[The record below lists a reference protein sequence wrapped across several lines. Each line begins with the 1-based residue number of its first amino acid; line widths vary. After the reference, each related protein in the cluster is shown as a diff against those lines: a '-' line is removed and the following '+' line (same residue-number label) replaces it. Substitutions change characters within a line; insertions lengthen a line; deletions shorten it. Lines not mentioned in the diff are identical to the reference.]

1 MTSELQ
7 NSQDKVDAYVAS
19 DLNSNQLVSKDLEVI
34 FYDQSGRVGIRHING
49 KLPDIVDAISQ
60 SLTNNH
66 EYNIF
71 IYAGRISRL
80 YEIKKDLPSI
90 TRADGSLVIH
100 PIDPM
105 HLTELIGRVALHVKY
120 DMRATDK
127 ITGKK
132 GAWVNCD
139 CPRRIAEAYLSRGY
153 WPELP
158 ILNGFVEAPTIDE
171 SGRLIDKPGY
181 DKSSGLYLAFSNKS
195 ISGYSSPSSSITKQA
210 AAKALDELSE
220 LVGGFP
226 YVSDADKSGII
237 AAIITALLRRILPSA
252 PMFAVTAPMPGTG
265 KTLLAETAAIISTG
279 RRASVLSLGHDDA
292 ESEKRLGGVLLAGD
306 AAILLDNI
314 ERPLSGDLLCQV
326 TTQPSVR
333 LRPLGVSSV
342 VSVPTHSLILATG
355 NNLSIV
361 GDLKRRVVLIR
372 MDAKTERPEQRP
384 IPRDHIAYVLSKRGS
399 IIKAALV
406 VTMAYLQN
414 GAPKLDSHIPFGSF
428 ELWDKLVRRPLIW
441 LGYPD
446 PLGGAEALRDADP
459 DMEAMRALFNAWLEI
474 SELKNGCTVADIIKV
489 GNDYMV
495 GGDPSYP
502 DMRDALQLVCSEKI
516 NSRRLGYWLRSHKDR
531 IVDGIQLIRLGED
544 SHTKAARWKVIKRG

>member
-1 MTSELQ
+1 LQ
-7 NSQDKVDAYVAS
+7 STQENVDAYLAS
-19 DLNSNQLVSKDLEVI
+19 NSNLNELASNNLEVI
-34 FYDQSGRVGIRHING
+34 FYDQSGRIGIRHING
-49 KLPDIVDAISQ
+49 RLPDIVDAISQ
-60 SLTNNH
+60 SLTDNH

-80 YEIKKDLPSI
+80 YEIKTALPSI
-90 TRADGSLVIH
+90 TRAEGSLVIH

-105 HLTELIGRVALHVKY
+105 HLTELMGRVASHVKY

-127 ITGKK
+127 ATGKK

-171 SGRLIDKPGY
+171 AGRLIDQPGY
-181 DKSSGLYLAFSNKS
+181 DKSSGLYLAFSNQS
-195 ISGYSSPSSSITKQA
+195 ISGYSSLPTLITKQEA
-210 AAKALDELSE
+210 SKALEELSE

-226 YVSDADKSGII
+226 YVNAADKSGII

-292 ESEKRLGGVLLAGD
+292 EAEKRLGGVLLAGD

-342 VSVPTHSLILATG
+342 ISVPTHSLILATG

-399 IIKAALV
+399 IIRAALA
-406 VTMAYLQN
+406 VTLAYLQN
-414 GAPKLDSHIPFGSF
+414 DAPKLDSHIPFGSF
-428 ELWDKLVRRPLIW
+428 ELWDKLVRRPLLW
-441 LGYPD
+441 LGYTD

-459 DMEAMRALFNAWLEI
+459 DMEAMRALFNAWLDI
-474 SELKNGCTVADIIKV
+474 SELQNGCTVADIIKV

-531 IVDGIQLIRLGED
+531 IVDGIQLLRVGED
-544 SHTKAARWKVIKRG
+544 GHAKVARWKVIKCG